1 MDSTLNIGAIG
12 FGGSAVAVNVTGA
25 QVVQWLVAAGVG
37 IYLLFSQY
45 NYCRFLLQLY
55 TVYFL

>member
-37 IYLLFSQY
+37 IYLLFSQ
-45 NYCRFLLQLY
+45 
-55 TVYFL
+55 